1 MEESLDNLIQRANQ
15 VYTQTQGGRQ
25 EKINALRRSFTS
37 GELNRVANNIP
48 LNIQPGVRGQVS
60 LSYSQDLFRAI
71 EQGSYID
78 QAPAARPPQA
88 PVAAARPPQA
98 PAAAAVA
105 TVDQILGD
113 DILDVLMDDANI
125 QYLECP
131 VCMNNVKSFRFSPCG
146 HMACKSCIREMR
158 SRGDYQCPVCRNQY
172 NSVDR
177 VYFNKYLK
185 YKNKY
190 LQLKKNN

>member
-15 VYTQTQGGRQ
+15 VYTQTQGGRE
-25 EKINALRRSFTS
+25 EKVNALRRSFTS
-37 GELNRVANNIP
+37 GELSRVATNIP
-48 LNIQPGVRGQVS
+48 LNLGGNVRPGVGGQVS
-60 LSYSQDLFRAI
+60 LSYSQDLMRAI
-71 EQGSYID
+71 TQGSYID
-78 QAPAARPPQA
+78 QALAAG
-88 PVAAARPPQA
+88 PPQA

-105 TVDQILGD
+105 TVDPLIGD
-113 DILDVLMDDANI
+113 DVLIDDANI
-125 QYLECP
+125 HYLECP
-131 VCMNNVKSFRFSPCG
+131 VCMNNVKSIRFSPCG
-146 HMACKSCIREMR
+146 HMACKRCIREMR
-158 SRGDYQCPVCRNQY
+158 SRGDYQCPVCRDQY